1 MRFINRRGSNWFT
14 AMGVLF
20 IVVASII
27 IIRNLII
34 WGPEFVADFFLSN
47 EITNEKISAGMIFFG
62 GFLLYLGFRETVDEP
77 R

>member
-1 MRFINRRGSNWFT
+1 MRMVNRRGRNWFT

-20 IVVASII
+20 IVVASIV
-27 IIRNLII
+27 IIRNLLI
-34 WGPEFVADFFLSN
+34 WGPEFVWDFFLSN

-62 GFLLYLGFRETVDEP
+62 CFLTYLGFRKTSDET

>member
-1 MRFINRRGSNWFT
+1 MRMVNRRGRNWFT

-27 IIRNLII
+27 IIRNLLI
-34 WGPEFVADFFLSN
+34 WGPEFVWDFFLSN
-47 EITNEKISAGMIFFG
+47 EITNEKISTGMIFFG
-62 GFLLYLGFRETVDEP
+62 CFLLYLGFRKTSDET